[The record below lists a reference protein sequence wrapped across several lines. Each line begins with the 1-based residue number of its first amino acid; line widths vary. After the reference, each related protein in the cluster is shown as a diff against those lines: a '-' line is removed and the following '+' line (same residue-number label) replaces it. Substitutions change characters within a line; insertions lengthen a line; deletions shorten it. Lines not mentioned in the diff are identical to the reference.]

1 MRFKKIHCL
10 VWAIGCWYL
19 STVSSFILPVR
30 RSKVAFPQCQSDLR
44 PYRTTFL
51 IRDTCYFQ
59 NQCKKAIRT
68 RQFPAVYSVGDD
80 FVEAEDLEALQ
91 SLFRKYCDSDGL
103 MTSQSVQNVPSIA
116 QLLADGDLLI
126 EEFNDIWD
134 KAPKFPDPETAEERI
149 DVDSFVQIYRDV
161 DDLFEVEDE
170 EVEVAAKVDRTL
182 SAKAT
187 SSTVSPSL
195 PIKSATNSSVEDGS
209 DEDDGTMEAELE
221 SIFETICTK
230 DKLVSKQAIKEWDE
244 VSTLLND
251 GLLGEE
257 EFEEL
262 WQKTKKS
269 PGSPDML
276 DVDGFLSFSVALDG
290 LFDFDDEDMA
300 DEDDDF
306 DDEYFS
312 ESSVVSTLVEG
323 DEMTAD
329 ELFDALA
336 GEMGQI
342 DKAQLM
348 RWAELD
354 EMLRGGDILKSEFES
369 IYEKAATGRDA
380 LDRSGFK
387 RLYSMIDELFE
398 EIDDELGNGAEN
410 EVDPLSA
417 AKSLKSELL
426 DSLADME
433 DPNLLPCGLDATERE
448 QQRILDL
455 VTKLEQQPT
464 NLVIARQGAIGM
476 KDLVGTWD
484 LLYTSSS
491 AVKFNKGLSGLGGSF
506 PNGRFGGLKQ
516 TLKATKFTSDVEYKE
531 RIEVTPSTASFDVT
545 VTGDWELSTSVS
557 LFTGQPSIV
566 MRVEPGLV
574 TYGPTSMRGDHW
586 KSLGPTNMLDI
597 SYLDDDLRIMRG
609 NTAVETVFIFRRTS
623 Q

>member
-1 MRFKKIHCL
+1 MFSL
-10 VWAIGCWYL
+10 VSP
-19 STVSSFILPVR
+19 STNT
-30 RSKVAFPQCQSDLR
+30 Q
-44 PYRTTFL
+44 
-51 IRDTCYFQ
+51 
-59 NQCKKAIRT
+59 
-68 RQFPAVYSVGDD
+68 
-80 FVEAEDLEALQ
+80 
-91 SLFRKYCDSDGL
+91 
-103 MTSQSVQNVPSIA
+103 
-116 QLLADGDLLI
+116 ADGDLMI
-126 EEFNDIWD
+126 EEFNDIWE

-170 EVEVAAKVDRTL
+170 EIEVATTVDRTL

-187 SSTVSPSL
+187 SSVASPSL
-195 PIKSATNSSVEDGS
+195 RVESAVDPPVDDSDD
-209 DEDDGTMEAELE
+209 DEDDATMEAELE
-221 SIFETICTK
+221 SVFETICTK

-290 LFDFDDEDMA
+290 LFDFDDEDMT

-306 DDEYFS
+306 EDSDNDEDITDSPSFS
-312 ESSVVSTLVEG
+312 TSNLVEG
-323 DEMTAD
+323 DELTTD

-336 GEMGQI
+336 GRMGQI

-354 EMLRGGDILKSEFES
+354 EMLRGGDLLKAELES
-369 IYEKAATGRDA
+369 MYKKAAAGKES

-387 RLYSMIDELFE
+387 ELYQMIDDLFE
-398 EIDDELGNGAEN
+398 EIDDELENGANN
-410 EVDPLSA
+410 EADPLSA
-417 AKSLKSELL
+417 AESLKAELL
-426 DSLADME
+426 DTLSDME
-433 DPNLLPCGLDATERE
+433 DPDLLPCGLDATERE

-464 NLVIARQGAIGM
+464 NLVIIRQGAIGM

-506 PNGRFGGLKQ
+506 PNGKFAGLKQ

-531 RIEVTPSTASFDVT
+531 RIEVTPSTASFDVS

-574 TYGPTSMRGDHW
+574 TYGPTSTRGDHW
-586 KSLGPTNMLDI
+586 KSLGPMNMLDI